1 MAQYKICHILLRLS
15 LSDFLFCFLMKKY
28 LHKKHH
34 MNGGHHES
42 KPRDSL
48 KTEMVMTMNLRS
60 WRNFLRLRTSKA
72 SHPQCRE
79 VACSLLKLFSEK
91 YPAFFK
97 DLLEDN

>member
-42 KPRDSL
+42 KPRDCSTYSFL
-48 KTEMVMTMNLRS
+48 YVPKIKT
-60 WRNFLRLRTSKA
+60 
-72 SHPQCRE
+72 
-79 VACSLLKLFSEK
+79 
-91 YPAFFK
+91 
-97 DLLEDN
+97 